1 MGDETHK
8 CYSLDHVDLIVQS
21 NFFFLLLIY
30 YLSSIQ
36 MSKRSANDTQD
47 GQPFPK
53 TQASGNRREAP
64 MIDERGEFEDAW
76 EDEIESD
83 EEIANANAEENEDGL
98 QTYKTSKILVLIYF
112 SITVGMDVDDVLPA
126 IEESDEVPQEPRVYI
141 PGTHTLGKDEILE
154 PDDSVYIMRHSMNV
168 NWPCLSFD
176 ILRDNLGD
184 ERQRFPATAYIVA
197 GTQADEISKNEV
209 VVYKMSS
216 LHRTQ
221 KDGGERII

>member
-1 MGDETHK
+1 
-8 CYSLDHVDLIVQS
+8 
-21 NFFFLLLIY
+21 
-30 YLSSIQ
+30 

-47 GQPFPK
+47 GQPFQK
-53 TQASGNRREAP
+53 AQASGNRREVP
-64 MIDERGEFEDAW
+64 VMDERGEFEDAW

-83 EEIANANAEENEDGL
+83 EEVANADGAEEDEDGL
-98 QTYKTSKILVLIYF
+98 KSYKVSRILILTDFCIP
-112 SITVGMDVDDVLPA
+112 VGMDVDDVLPA
-126 IEESDEVPQEPRVYI
+126 IEESDEVPQAPRVYI
-141 PGTHTLGKDEILE
+141 HGTHTLGKDEILE

-197 GTQADEISKNEV
+197 GTQADETSKNEV

-221 KDGGERII
+221 KDGGERSSSLYALLKLTLFPNNQTIRIRITTKTMTTKI